1 MSDPAET
8 PSTFEG
14 LVALV
19 ARLRAPDGCPWD
31 RDQTHASLRR
41 AFLEECYEALE
52 ALDAGDPAAL
62 AEELGDVLVHAAFLC
77 QMAAET
83 STFTAR
89 TVFQGAIEKLVR
101 RHPHV
106 FGDADVESVREVE
119 EQWEV
124 LKRKE
129 RRGGSILEGAPWS
142 MPALAYCQTISR
154 RASRAGFE
162 WPDLAGVLGKLRE
175 ELDEFEAAATDAER
189 EHEMGDVLFS
199 LANVARW
206 LSVDAESA
214 LRSAN
219 LRFSQR
225 FAHMEEACR
234 SQNIA
239 FESLSPEEREALWQ
253 QAKADLG

>member
-1 MSDPAET
+1 MAESAQT

-41 AFLEECYEALE
+41 ALLEECYEALE
-52 ALDAGDPAAL
+52 ALDAGDSAAL
-62 AEELGDVLVHAAFLC
+62 AEELGDVLVHVAFHC

-83 STFTAR
+83 GDFTAR
-89 TVFQGAIEKLVR
+89 TVLQGAIEKLVR

-106 FGDADVESVREVE
+106 FADAQVQSVQDVE
-119 EQWEV
+119 EQWEA
-124 LKRKE
+124 LKREE
-129 RRGGSILEGAPWS
+129 RRGGSALEGAPRS

-154 RASRAGFE
+154 RAARAGFE
-162 WPDLAGVLGKLRE
+162 WPDLSGVLDKLRE
-175 ELDEFEAAATDAER
+175 ELDELQAAQTDAER

-206 LSVDAESA
+206 IGVDAESA

-219 LRFSQR
+219 LRFSRR
-225 FAHMEEACR
+225 FAHMEEASRRR
-234 SQNIA
+234 SVA
-239 FESLSPEEREALWQ
+239 FESLSPEAKEALWQ